1 LIFWSRRIVDTNR
14 PVYAVSEDRITI
26 ILCRYHYV
34 IHCYTHHEIYA
45 MFVEYKLMKGDIM
58 KTVHLEQAITKVGNS
73 SGIIIPANLLRE
85 LGVGVSDVVKIDI
98 TPKKTKPSFNIDQLM
113 ANTDFDS
120 QRKDVE
126 LKEWDLIKSAGREIV

>member
-1 LIFWSRRIVDTNR
+1 
-14 PVYAVSEDRITI
+14 
-26 ILCRYHYV
+26 
-34 IHCYTHHEIYA
+34 

-85 LGVGVSDVVKIDI
+85 LGVGVSDVVKVDI

>member
-1 LIFWSRRIVDTNR
+1 
-14 PVYAVSEDRITI
+14 
-26 ILCRYHYV
+26 
-34 IHCYTHHEIYA
+34 
-45 MFVEYKLMKGDIM
+45 MKRHIM

-85 LGVGVSDVVKIDI
+85 LGVGVSDVVKVDI

-120 QRKDVE
+120 QRKDLE
-126 LKEWDLIKSAGREIV
+126 LKEWDLKKSAGREII